1 VLARGRMAR
10 GAVVIVAEVAA
21 AVAEQRGALGKG
33 AAPIPEARK
42 AMMVE
47 EGKQP
52 GSGLERQA
60 QELKGAM
67 AREIPILPKADW
79 R

>member
-1 VLARGRMAR
+1 VLARGPMAR
-10 GAVVIVAEVAA
+10 GAAVIVAEAA
-21 AVAEQRGALGKG
+21 AAAEEQRDALWKG

-52 GSGLERQA
+52 GLVLERQA

-67 AREIPILPKADW
+67 AREIPILPKVDW
-79 R
+79 